1 MAMTAIEW
9 NIASLKEYLW
19 GRLGARKRMVGRGV
33 VDRAT
38 ESLIQKWP
46 FTYTGDEEPP
56 GADDPAF
63 SRLKAEVI
71 EELHKYEGA
80 PQYGFIWA
88 IVLSA
93 VVSQLVKL
101 LIEWWLKRR
110 ENRIALQCMKI
121 QRRAEEFHARQ

>member
-19 GRLGARKRMVGRGV
+19 KRLGARKRTVGREV

-38 ESLIQKWP
+38 EALIQKWP
-46 FTYTGDEEPP
+46 FAYTGDEEPP
-56 GADDPAF
+56 TADDPAF
-63 SRLKAEVI
+63 ARMKDEVI
-71 EELHKYEGA
+71 EELHKYEGG
-80 PQYGFIWA
+80 PKYGFIWA

-93 VVSQLVKL
+93 VISQLVKL

-121 QRRAEEFHARQ
+121 QRRVEDIHAGQ